1 MTHSTMSEFSLSGKN
16 AIVTGASRGIGEA
29 IAYALADAGA
39 NIVVG
44 GRDAAAAEVVAENVR
59 SRGVKAH
66 VVLGELIEPATAQ
79 HYVDETLNA
88 FGSIDVLI
96 NNAGICIHKPSLEIP
111 YEEWRAVMGVN
122 VDSVWLMSQAIGRVM
137 CSQGSG
143 SIINIGS
150 ISGYIVNK
158 PQMQPAYNAS
168 KAAVHHLTKS
178 LAVEWAP
185 KGVRVNA
192 IAPGYI
198 KTDMSPVDQPQ
209 FQEPW
214 VQAAPQKRFAMPEEL
229 GGAAVFLAS
238 DASRFMTGE
247 IMVLDGGYTLY

>member
-1 MTHSTMSEFSLSGKN
+1 MDEFSLAGKT

-44 GRDAAAAEVVAENVR
+44 GRDESAAAAVARNIEA
-59 SRGVKAH
+59 RGVKSK
-66 VVLGELIEPATAQ
+66 VVLGELIEPATAA
-79 HYVDETLNA
+79 HYVDETISA
-88 FGSIDVLI
+88 FGAIDILV
-96 NNAGICIHKPSLEIP
+96 NNAGICIHRPSLDIP

-122 VDSVWLMSQAIGRVM
+122 VDSVWLMSQAVGRVM
-137 CSQGSG
+137 VAAGSG

-150 ISGYIVNK
+150 ISGYIVNR

-185 KGVRVNA
+185 HGVRVNA

-198 KTDMSPVDQPQ
+198 NTDMSPVDQPE

-214 VQAAPQKRFAMPEEL
+214 VKAAAQQRFAEPNEL

-238 DASRFMTGE
+238 DASSFMTGE
-247 IMVLDGGYTLY
+247 IMVLDGGYTLF